1 MASSYNPSSIS
12 SYGPAPAGAPQFN
25 NDFLNNLGFGNLIKT
40 GQDVTQG
47 LLNGNTS
54 ADAARTA
61 NAYFG
66 TTSGMPGSDYVKY
79 RGADLYGATRKA
91 DQQTGLGDLNTLLS
105 GVTSPVLANQGQQ
118 FQNTQF
124 NQNLN
129 QNQNQFDQN
138 LQLQQFLAQLQAMG
152 LGQNIVNSGKN
163 QPPPLYK
170 F

>member
-1 MASSYNPSSIS
+1 MPSYNPSAFPGYGTS
-12 SYGPAPAGAPQFN
+12 SSPAPQFN

-40 GQDVTQG
+40 GQNVTQG

-66 TTSGMPGSDYVKY
+66 AQSGMPGSDYVKY
-79 RGADLYGATRKA
+79 RGADLYGAQRKA
-91 DQQTGLGDLNTLLS
+91 DQQTGLGDLNTLLG
-105 GVTSPVLANQGQQ
+105 GVTSPVLANQGQV
-118 FQNTQF
+118 
-124 NQNLN
+124 NQNNQFGAQLN

-152 LGQNIVNSGKN
+152 LGQNIVQSGRN
-163 QPPPLYK
+163 QPSPLYN